1 MTTRALSGAVAAGL
15 AATFLVACGHENE
28 KATTPPG
35 TATQPAA
42 ARTLYQ
48 DTEGRFSIRYPA
60 GWIRATESLTPH
72 LSDPREIVSIG
83 TYTMRPGGELCE
95 HLPANALEDIGPEDA
110 FLSIEERAAP
120 HLAVYPAR
128 PTQFTLGKPNE
139 DFDGVGC
146 VRDPNGLLQWWLSF
160 RDGSRAFYALVALGK
175 SASEETRQQL
185 VETLNSFQVD
195 G

>member
-1 MTTRALSGAVAAGL
+1 MTTEALSGAVAAVL
-15 AATFLVACGHENE
+15 AATLLVACGNE
-28 KATTPPG
+28 KVST
-35 TATQPAA
+35 PAA
-42 ARTLYQ
+42 TIIEPVPRWTLYH
-48 DTEGRFSIRYPA
+48 DTGGRFSIRFPA
-60 GWIRATESLTPH
+60 GWVRATQSLTPL

-95 HLPANALEDIGPEDA
+95 HLPANALEDLGPEDA

-139 DFDGVGC
+139 EFDGVGC
-146 VRDPNGLLQWWLSF
+146 VRDPNDLFQWWLSF
-160 RDGSRAFYALVALGK
+160 RDGDRAFYALVALGK
-175 SASEETRQQL
+175 SASEETRQQVL
-185 VETLNSFQVD
+185 ETLNSFQVD